1 MWSPQT
7 SERSGLL
14 MLDVV
19 IDVGGFGTVC
29 PEGCEE
35 FECDED
41 YFLLY
46 FSSFSMDVN
55 RKQLFM
61 KTCVFLMYVYTDK
74 ESSYG
79 CVGGS
84 LHLAYINKLGI
95 SLQTRH
101 SK

>member
-1 MWSPQT
+1 
-7 SERSGLL
+7 
-14 MLDVV
+14 
-19 IDVGGFGTVC
+19 
-29 PEGCEE
+29 
-35 FECDED
+35 
-41 YFLLY
+41 
-46 FSSFSMDVN
+46 MDVN

-101 SK
+101 SE